1 MIQALK
7 KLNITFHKDN
17 EIKLYLYSKMEAPKV
32 EPKAE
37 PVPLRTP
44 FNLHNV
50 PVGTKGLVAGDIY
63 KTEEG
68 VLMIMPEK

>member
-1 MIQALK
+1 
-7 KLNITFHKDN
+7 
-17 EIKLYLYSKMEAPKV
+17 ME

-50 PVGTKGLVAGDIY
+50 PVGTKGLVAGDVY

-68 VLMIMPEK
+68 ALMIMPEK